1 MTDDTLY
8 SGLVMP
14 DTNPELF
21 SAILLGD
28 AWSPGVVTLSGH
40 NREENWDIQSAK
52 GSEGS
57 STKLNGRPVGQFQ
70 ASFFLADQDD
80 VYAWHEFQRLIE
92 STTSGPSPFALPIFH
107 PDLAANG
114 FTDVTNGG
122 VGGLVWDSQGGATVQ
137 VKFLE
142 YRPPAPKPAKK
153 ATPKSSSSTARA
165 SDENG
170 YGVRE
175 KPDPNADAK
184 RELAALVEEAQ
195 RP

>member
-1 MTDDTLY
+1 MTDDVLY

-14 DTNPELF
+14 GTNPELF
-21 SAILLGD
+21 AAILLGD

-52 GSEGS
+52 GAEGS

-80 VYAWHEFQRLIE
+80 VYAWHDFQRLIE
-92 STTSGPSPFALPIFH
+92 STTSGPTPFALPIFH

-114 FTDVTNGG
+114 FIDVTNGG
-122 VGGLVWDSQGGATVQ
+122 VGGLVWDAQGGATVQ

-142 YRPPAPKPAKK
+142 YRPPHPKPSKK
-153 ATPKSSSSTARA
+153 ATPKATAGTARV

-170 YGVRE
+170 YGTRE
-175 KPDPNADAK
+175 KPDPNEDAK

-195 RP
+195 TP